1 MKRNYG
7 IIFLILL
14 IFFVISFLTNI
25 IGPLVPD
32 IIRSFDLSRSMAGFL
47 PFAFFIAYGVSSIP
61 AGMAIE
67 KYREKKVMLFAFAMA
82 MSGSLL
88 FSVFPSYTIV
98 LFSLFMIGMGM
109 AVLQVAIN
117 PLLRVAGGEEHFA
130 FNSVLAQL
138 AFGGASFLS
147 PQVFSYL
154 VSGIESGQSDSL
166 IISTL
171 RDLVPAGLSWVS
183 LYWIFTVV
191 SVIMLLIIALVRFPK
206 VELKED
212 EKAGGWDTYKE
223 LFASK
228 TVWLFFLAIFCY
240 VGVEQGIANWISE
253 YLYSY
258 HEVDPRL
265 GGADT
270 VSSFWGLLTL
280 GCLLGL
286 VLLKFLD
293 SRTVLKLFSLLALVS
308 LLLALFGSRSMALV
322 AFPACGFFASV
333 MWSVIFSLALN
344 SVKKHHGS
352 FSGIL
357 CTGIVG
363 GAVMPL
369 IVGAL
374 ADIIGLRGG
383 MFFLILP
390 LAYIFSVGFWARPL
404 VSNATISLKT
414 RKEIV

>member
-1 MKRNYG
+1 MKPNYG
-7 IIFLILL
+7 MILLILL
-14 IFFVISFLTNI
+14 VFFVISFLTNI

-32 IIRSFDLSRSMAGFL
+32 MITSFNLSRSMAGLL

-67 KYREKKVMLFAFAMA
+67 KFGEKKVMLCAFAMA
-82 MSGSLL
+82 FFGALL
-88 FSVFPSYTIV
+88 FSVFPNYGVV
-98 LFSLFMIGMGM
+98 LISLFLIGMGM
-109 AVLQVAIN
+109 AMLQVAIN
-117 PLLRVAGGEEHFA
+117 PLLRVAGGKAHFA

-147 PQVFSYL
+147 PLVFAYL
-154 VSGIESGQSDSL
+154 VSRIESGRKDNPVVELLSN
-166 IISTL
+166 
-171 RDLVPAGLSWVS
+171 LVPSDLSWVS

-191 SVIMLLIIALVRFPK
+191 AATMFLVIAWVRFPQ
-206 VELKED
+206 VELNQD
-212 EKAGGWDTYKE
+212 EKAGSWDTYTN
-223 LFASK
+223 LFTNK

-253 YLYSY
+253 YLYAY
-258 HEVDPRL
+258 HDVDPRL
-265 GGADT
+265 GGANT
-270 VSSFWGLLTL
+270 VSFFWGLLTL

-286 VLLKFLD
+286 VLLKFMD
-293 SRTVLKLFSLLALVS
+293 SRSVLKMFSLLALLS
-308 LLLALFGSRSMALV
+308 LWAALLGSRFMALV

-344 SVKKHHGS
+344 SVKKQHGS

-363 GAVMPL
+363 GAILPL

-374 ADIIGLRGG
+374 ADGIGLKGG
-383 MFFLILP
+383 MLFLTLP
-390 LAYIFSVGFWARPL
+390 LLYIFSVGFWAKPL
-404 VSNATISLKT
+404 VTNARIRLKA
-414 RKEIV
+414 KQG

>member
-7 IIFLILL
+7 IILLILL
-14 IFFVISFLTNI
+14 VFFVISFLTNI

-32 IIRSFDLSRSMAGFL
+32 IIKSFDLNRSMAGLL

-67 KYREKKVMLFAFAMA
+67 KYGEKKVMLFAFSMA
-82 MSGSLL
+82 LSGALL
-88 FSVFPSYTIV
+88 FSIYPGYTIA
-98 LFSLFMIGMGM
+98 LFSLFLIGMGM
-109 AVLQVAIN
+109 AILQVAIN

-154 VSGIESGQSDSL
+154 VSSIEGGESDSSL
-166 IISTL
+166 IALL
-171 RDLVPAGLSWVS
+171 RHLVPANLSWVS

-191 SVIMLLIIALVRFPK
+191 AALMLLVIAGVRFPR

-212 EKAGGWDTYKE
+212 EKAGAWDSYKV
-223 LFASK
+223 LFANK

-258 HEVDPRL
+258 HKVDPRL

-270 VSSFWGLLTL
+270 VSYFWGLLTL

-286 VLLKFLD
+286 ALLKLMD
-293 SRTVLKLFSLLALVS
+293 SRTVLKSFSLLALIS
-308 LLLALFGSRSMALV
+308 
-322 AFPACGFFASV
+322 P
-333 MWSVIFSLALN
+333 
-344 SVKKHHGS
+344 

-363 GAVMPL
+363 GAVLPL

-374 ADIIGLRGG
+374 ADSIGLKGAMLFL
-383 MFFLILP
+383 MFP
-390 LAYIFSVGFWARPL
+390 LLYICYIGFWAKPL
-404 VSNATISLKT
+404 VANATISIKNN
-414 RKEIV
+414 KE

>member
-7 IIFLILL
+7 MIFLVLL
-14 IFFVISFLTNI
+14 VFFVISFLTNI

-32 IIRSFDLSRSMAGFL
+32 IIKSFDLSRSMAGFL

-61 AGMAIE
+61 AGMALE
-67 KYREKKVMLFAFAMA
+67 KYSEKKVMLFAFGMA
-82 MSGSLL
+82 LSGSLL
-88 FSVFPSYTIV
+88 FSIMPNYTVV

-109 AVLQVAIN
+109 AVLQVVIN
-117 PLLRVAGGEEHFA
+117 PLLRVSGGEEHFA

-154 VSGIESGQSDSL
+154 VSGIESGNHESL

-171 RDLVPAGLSWVS
+171 SGLVPTGLSWVS

-191 SVIMLLIIALVRFPK
+191 CVLMLIVIALIRFPK

-212 EKAGGWDTYKE
+212 EKAGGWANYKE
-223 LFASK
+223 LFSNK
-228 TVWLFFLAIFCY
+228 TVWLFFLGIFCY
-240 VGVEQGIANWISE
+240 VGLEQGIANWISE
-253 YLYSY
+253 FLYSY
-258 HEVDPRL
+258 HNVDPRV
-265 GGADT
+265 GGANT
-270 VSSFWGLLTL
+270 VSYFWGLLTL

-286 VLLKFLD
+286 LLLKFID
-293 SRTVLKLFSLLALVS
+293 SRNVLKIFALLSIISLGLAI
-308 LLLALFGSRSMALV
+308 FGSDEMALV

-344 SVKKHHGS
+344 SVSQQHGS

-357 CTGIVG
+357 CSGIIG
-363 GAVMPL
+363 GAIMPL

-374 ADIIGLRGG
+374 ADVIGLKLS
-383 MFFLILP
+383 MLFLFIPLIYILS
-390 LAYIFSVGFWARPL
+390 IGFWAKPL
-404 VSNATISLKT
+404 VNNATISLTSK
-414 RKEIV
+414 KDK